1 MHYRQC
7 KCVALTSSSG
17 SCGGGG
23 SGNEASVVCVHS
35 HKAIKELTDL
45 QKLFNSIAHFAACDW

>member
-35 HKAIKELTDL
+35 HKTKSGQTYQI
-45 QKLFNSIAHFAACDW
+45 NSTAHFAACDW